1 MKYLFIIA
9 TMLAT
14 PLISINAQSLR
25 DLWIQM
31 PDSIVAYLDMNMR
44 TEMADFYQMITK

>member
-9 TMLAT
+9 TLLAT
-14 PLISINAQSLR
+14 PLISMNAQSLR

-31 PDSIVAYLDMNMR
+31 PFRHEHANGDG
-44 TEMADFYQMITK
+44 